1 MHGGPVT
8 DHQTSLPLGEHIR
21 HLEDQAR
28 LTLDILEMAT
38 ELSDFQALTNRK
50 ATPEQILSE
59 THARLSDLIPFATT
73 CFMLVVEG
81 TSDFMPA
88 LCIPE
93 SQQAFIDD
101 EVRHLTE
108 SGLFALAIRENRP
121 ITIYS
126 RNGTHRL
133 VLCVL
138 ATTARVR
145 GMFIGVHPRDARN
158 VSAVLLS
165 LLRLV
170 LRQCANAIEVHELD
184 AMRRSDDR
192 QINALFNGLTIPVFE
207 TDAAGGFRH
216 MNPATRMIVARA
228 ALKGDA
234 GLLDIVHPDDRP
246 RLAERVGLAMQ
257 HSHPV
262 TLSCRLVVDCNGSTD
277 VLLHLTP
284 VMATTR
290 CVGLRGVAIPASDLA

>member
-1 MHGGPVT
+1 MT
-8 DHQTSLPLGEHIR
+8 DPQTSAPLREHVR

-28 LTLDILEMAT
+28 LTLDILDMTT
-38 ELSDFQALTNRK
+38 ELADFQALTNRK
-50 ATPEQILSE
+50 ATPEQILNE
-59 THARLSDLIPFATT
+59 THARLDDFIPFSTS
-73 CFMLVVEG
+73 CFMLVIEG
-81 TSDFMPA
+81 SSDFRQA
-88 LCIPE
+88 LCLPE
-93 SQQAFIDD
+93 SQQSFIDE

-108 SGLFALAIRENRP
+108 SGLFALAVRENRP
-121 ITIYS
+121 ITVYS

-170 LRQCANAIEVHELD
+170 LRQCANAIEVYELD
-184 AMRRSDDR
+184 AMRRSDDM
-192 QINALFNGLTIPVFE
+192 QINDLFNGLAIPVFE

-216 MNPATRMIVARA
+216 MNPVTRMIVARA

-234 GLLDIVHPDDRP
+234 GLLDIVHPEDRSA
-246 RLAERVGLAMQ
+246 LAERVGLAMQ
-257 HSHPV
+257 HTHPV
-262 TLSCRLVVDCNGSTD
+262 TLPCRLVVECNGSPD

-284 VMATTR
+284 VVATTR